1 MLKAGELRHR
11 IDIQQKLLTKDSNGN
26 EIEEWESVYSEV
38 PAAVRPLSVG
48 QFIAASAAQSKI
60 EGRFVIRYAPG
71 LDATQRVVEN
81 GIVYDVH
88 GWLPDPDSGL
98 EYVTAPF
105 SRGVNNGG
113 F

>member
-11 IDIQQKLLTKDSNGN
+11 IDIQSRILTQDSNGDN
-26 EIEEWESVYSEV
+26 IEDWETLYPDV
-38 PAAVRPLSVG
+38 PAAVKPLSVG
-48 QFIAASAAQSKI
+48 QFIAAGAAQSKI

-71 LDATQRVVEN
+71 LESTQRVVEN
-81 GIVYDVH
+81 GIIYDVH

-105 SRGVNNGG
+105 SRGVNRGG